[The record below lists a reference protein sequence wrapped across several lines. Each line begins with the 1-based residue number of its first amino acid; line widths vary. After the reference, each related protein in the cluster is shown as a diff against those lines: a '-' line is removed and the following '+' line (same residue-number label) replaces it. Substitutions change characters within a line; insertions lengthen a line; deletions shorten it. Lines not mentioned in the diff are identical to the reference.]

1 MKVNLKIKKD
11 NTVETIQHEVEELN
25 ILQVTRAIKTI
36 KDVFSLAQKD
46 ENLKALL
53 AEVFEEEGQEVSEQE
68 GAEQVET
75 VLSGRNIGKH
85 LIGAMDVLLVEVPD
99 KAFELISILSNID
112 YDTFMQQK
120 AEDVF
125 DIYDAVIQ
133 VNDIEK
139 LVNRAKKSFELTKGQ
154 VKVMNLF
161 NRNKATELKQA

>member
-1 MKVNLKIKKD
+1 MKVTLKIKED
-11 NTVETIQHEVEELN
+11 NKVETIQHEVEELN

-36 KDVFSLAQKD
+36 KDIFSLAQRD
-46 ENLKALL
+46 ENLQALL
-53 AEVFEEEGQEVSEQE
+53 TEVFEEAQEETEQE
-68 GAEQVET
+68 AS
-75 VLSGRNIGKH
+75 LSGQNIGKH

-99 KAFELISILSNID
+99 KAFELLSILSNID